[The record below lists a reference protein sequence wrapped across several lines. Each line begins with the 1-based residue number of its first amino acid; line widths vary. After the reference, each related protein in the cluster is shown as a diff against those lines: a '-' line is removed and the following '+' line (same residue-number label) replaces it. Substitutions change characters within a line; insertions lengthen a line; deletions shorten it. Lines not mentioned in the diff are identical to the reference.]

1 MGIIQFHMTSV
12 TDKLVDGLRMP
23 LCLAIAIASSIPL
36 SVQAQ
41 TTDVNVSTEV
51 LSSFRVESSTDLHFG
66 NFIPGTSVTRFR
78 INPNNGVLNRV
89 AGNATSIG
97 GGQTAAVLKVTGTPF
112 ERVRFTRES
121 GPVDIV
127 HENGTST
134 LRVNRFR
141 LDGRRNR
148 RLDENGEVEY
158 RLGGQIRIRPDD
170 LPGSYSGTF
179 NITLDYL

>member
-1 MGIIQFHMTSV
+1 MMNISNQI
-12 TDKLVDGLRMP
+12 LDGFRTP
-23 LCLAIAIASSIPL
+23 LCLAIAIACSMP
-36 SVQAQ
+36 VVAQAQ
-41 TTDVNVSTEV
+41 SSDVETNVTIMQSIQIEND
-51 LSSFRVESSTDLHFG
+51 TDLHFG

-78 INPNNGVLNRV
+78 LNPNNGVLNRV

-112 ERVRFTRES
+112 ERVRFTRAP

-141 LDGRRNR
+141 LDGQRNR

-158 RLGGQIRIRPDD
+158 RVGGQIRIRPND

-179 NITLDYL
+179 NITLDYF